1 MPAPVVT
8 VAQMR
13 DWEAAAWA
21 DGRDVAEVMRLA
33 GGAVARSATAL
44 TCERDF
50 ILLLVGPG
58 NNGGD
63 TKLAA
68 EQITGRSL
76 EVIDVDGLKDIQKI
90 KKGLE
95 RKPGLIVDGLFGI
108 GLNRPLNEDWRE
120 VIKVVNRSNV
130 PVLAVDV
137 PSGLNADDGR
147 AMGAAIQASV
157 TLTFGGPKV
166 GLLVGESARH
176 VGRLEVAPEI
186 GLGECPTQTE
196 WRWVLGE
203 DFKGFPPVRAANTH
217 KGDYGHLGIVAGSL
231 GFHGA
236 AVLAARAA
244 LKAGP
249 GLVTLVVPENIYE
262 PVAKQL
268 RAPMVHPWSEQAK
281 RALGNCSAVLAGPGL
296 ASDDLPDDLR
306 KWVVSAWSV
315 DSRPMVVDASA
326 LNWIKLS
333 ETANNGFA
341 RIVTP
346 HPGETARLLETST
359 DKIQVNRPGALRLLA
374 QRLGCRVVLKGNHTL
389 IGEHE
394 GSIVVNSSGNPFL
407 AQGGSGDVLAG
418 FLAGWLAQPK
428 LQGNLDQLTAYAV
441 WKHGAAADALSA
453 AGRDIWGMDELVAEL

>member
-21 DGRDVAEVMRLA
+21 EGRDVAKVMRLA
-33 GGAVARSATAL
+33 GGAVARRAMAL
-44 TCERDF
+44 TRERDF
-50 ILLLVGPG
+50 ILLLAGSG
-58 NNGGD
+58 NNGAD

-76 EVIDVDGLKDIQKI
+76 EVIDVDSLKDIQGI
-90 KKGLE
+90 KKALE

-108 GLNRPLNEDWRE
+108 GLNRPLNKDWRE
-120 VIKVVNRSNV
+120 VIKVVNKSGV

-147 AMGAAIQASV
+147 AMGAAIRASV

-166 GLLVGESARH
+166 GLLVGESAQH

-186 GLGECPTQTE
+186 GLGKCPAQTE
-196 WRWVLGE
+196 WRWVLGK
-203 DFKGFPPVRAANTH
+203 DFEGFPPARSANTH

-236 AVLAARAA
+236 AVLATQAA

-296 ASDDLPDDLR
+296 ASDDLPADLR
-306 KWVVSAWSV
+306 KWIVNTWSA
-315 DSRPMVVDASA
+315 DSRPMVADASA
-326 LNWIKLS
+326 LDWIKLS
-333 ETANNGFA
+333 GSASGFA

-346 HPGETARLLETST
+346 HPGEAARLLETST
-359 DKIQVNRPGALRLLA
+359 DKIQADRPGALRLLA

-389 IGEHE
+389 IGERE
-394 GSIVVNSSGNPFL
+394 GSIGVNSSGNPFL
-407 AQGGSGDVLAG
+407 SQGGSGDVLAG

-428 LQGNLDQLTAYAV
+428 LQGKLDQLTAYAV